1 MSAPRT
7 PAWIPL
13 GGAGLA
19 FTAGY
24 VNAVGFTGAL
34 RHGVTHIT
42 GQVTRIGIA
51 LAAGDLSG
59 AWHAAWIVVWFFLG
73 AVVSGAMIRRPELS
87 ARRRRYGAVMAVES
101 ALLALAGWR
110 LAAGDLWA
118 DNLIAMAAGLQNAMA
133 TSYSGAVVRTTHL
146 TGIATDL
153 GILVG
158 QALRGEPVPWQR
170 FGLLATLFT
179 GFLGGGVAGALLYP
193 VLGAYALAPPA
204 LGLAVASV
212 VTLVFAPSSA

>member
-1 MSAPRT
+1 MPRT

-24 VNAVGFTGAL
+24 VNAVGFSGAL

-51 LAAGDLSG
+51 LAAGDLGGS
-59 AWHAAWIVVWFFLG
+59 WHAAWVVVWFFLG
-73 AVVSGAMIRRPELS
+73 AVVSGAIIRRPELS
-87 ARRRRYGAVMAVES
+87 ARRRRYGAVMAVEA
-101 ALLALAGWR
+101 ALLGVAGWR
-110 LAAGDLWA
+110 LARGDLWA

-146 TGIATDL
+146 TGVATDL
-153 GILVG
+153 GILLG
-158 QALRGEPVPWQR
+158 QAVRGERVPWER
-170 FGLLATLFT
+170 VGLLCTLFF
-179 GFLGGGVAGALLYP
+179 GFLGGGVAGGLLFP
-193 VLGAYALAPPA
+193 ILGAYALAPPTVA
-204 LGLAVASV
+204 LALASV
-212 VTLVFAPSSA
+212 GTFVVSRTHVE